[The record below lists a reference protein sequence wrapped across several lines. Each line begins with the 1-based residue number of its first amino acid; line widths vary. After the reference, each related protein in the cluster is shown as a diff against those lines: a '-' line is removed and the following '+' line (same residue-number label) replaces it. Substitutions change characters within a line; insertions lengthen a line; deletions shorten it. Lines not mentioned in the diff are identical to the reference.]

1 VATKSTRKNKQG
13 EAYPVKNTNVRGNAK
28 PVTGLFLAALGILAA
43 AALLS
48 YEIGQDST
56 NNTNPSS
63 ANWVGMVGAN
73 FSNWALGAVGIGA
86 WFMPV
91 YCLGFAYSAVFGKR
105 KRANFLKPVLLVAL
119 PFILCALAG
128 GFGQTID
135 IKGGSYF
142 PSGTLGG
149 NLGNS
154 IFQGFLDPWMGDF
167 GGTVILLVGFCSAS
181 LLILTDNPGSLVDS
195 IKASFKSF
203 SKEQR
208 DRIRVNREARAK
220 LRAEAKALAERNAA
234 QKKAEAEL
242 AAQEKEEGARQ
253 PPQPEPKKQE
263 LFNFEKTEPE
273 EDGEILLF
281 GDSPLPGTKAHQPSA
296 QRETKNQE
304 PAPCQDFGP
313 TTDEST
319 PDKKKRSAPPM
330 DPEPTR
336 PESEPQTQAPA
347 PVVAE
352 ETSKVV
358 PAASVQDL
366 LPPETVQDM
375 ATVAEEEAP
384 ANLVEEEPEPEPEK
398 KKLPP
403 PDEKT
408 LKIIRGEKTE
418 KAEINIP
425 ERIGD
430 YEFPPVALLPEPPPD
445 KSDSQEDH
453 EARAEAI
460 QRTLKDFR
468 IDVEIGEIHVGPV
481 ITRYEIYLAPGVRV
495 EKVAGLDKNL
505 SMALRSEGVR
515 ILAPVPGKDCVG
527 IEVPNKKASPVFFR
541 EIIESTSWS
550 ESKGDLPIVLGKDV
564 SGKPLVADLAKM
576 PHLLIAG
583 STGSGKSV
591 CINTII
597 SSLCFRFSP
606 NELRFIMVDPK
617 VVEMQV
623 YNTLPHMLIPVM
635 TDPKKV
641 PGALKWLIS
650 EMTQR
655 YEKFAAIG
663 VRNIGGYN
671 AKVAKNKEE
680 KERELIHEAEINE
693 DMSDEENYMMDHISV
708 PRDEDVEGELPTA
721 KMPYIVC
728 IIDEMA
734 DLMMVSKQDIETSI
748 ARIAQLARA
757 AGIHLILATQ
767 RPSVNV
773 ITGIIK
779 ANLPSRIAFR
789 VQSYRDSMTIL
800 DTKGAENLIG
810 KGDMLFQPPGAPTFL
825 RAQGAWLDD
834 PERDAIVE
842 HLKRNG
848 PPMIIEEVQRQ
859 VENSVEGDDN
869 SDSGEDF
876 ADDDEE
882 ANLLKKVLWV
892 LKTTRKAST
901 SMVQRK
907 LKIGYNRAARIMDE
921 LEERGIVGP
930 DNGNAAQGR
939 EILVDLDMMDL

>member
-1 VATKSTRKNKQG
+1 M
-13 EAYPVKNTNVRGNAK
+13 
-28 PVTGLFLAALGILAA
+28 TGLFLAALGILAA

-56 NNTNPSS
+56 NNTNPNSQ
-63 ANWVGMVGAN
+63 NWVGMVGAN

-86 WFMPV
+86 WFIPV

-105 KRANFLKPVLLVAL
+105 KRLNLLKPVLLVAL

-128 GFGQTID
+128 GFGQTVD

-149 NLGNS
+149 NLGGM
-154 IFQGFLDPWMGDF
+154 IFQGFLYPWMGDF
-167 GGTVILLVGFCSAS
+167 GGTVILLVGFCSCS
-181 LLILTDNPGSLVDS
+181 LLILTDNPGGLVDS
-195 IKASFKSF
+195 IKASFESF
-203 SKEQR
+203 SKEQKVR
-208 DRIRVNREARAK
+208 MKENREKRAK
-220 LRAEAKALAERNAA
+220 LRAEAKAYAERKAA
-234 QKKAEAEL
+234 EKKAEAEI
-242 AAQEKEEGARQ
+242 AAKERVEAADQ
-253 PPQPEPKKQE
+253 TPEPKEQE
-263 LFNFEKTEPE
+263 LFDFEKPEPK
-273 EDGEILLF
+273 EDGEIMLF
-281 GDSPLPGTKAHQPSA
+281 GDSPLPGAKAVKSTGQKAKATPKPSPA
-296 QRETKNQE
+296 SEVDPTPTETK
-304 PAPCQDFGP
+304 PKR
-313 TTDEST
+313 
-319 PDKKKRSAPPM
+319 KKKAAPPA
-330 DPEPTR
+330 DPEPTV
-336 PESEPQTQAPA
+336 PETEPQTKEANATKPA
-347 PVVAE
+347 PEPTPQPEPQVAKE
-352 ETSKVV
+352 EAEVI
-358 PAASVQDL
+358 PAASVADI
-366 LPPETVQDM
+366 LPEEAVEQLQ
-375 ATVAEEEAP
+375 EEAP
-384 ANLVEEEPEPEPEK
+384 KAVAKEPEPEPEPEK

-418 KAEINIP
+418 KAEIKIP
-425 ERIGD
+425 ERVGD
-430 YEFPPVALLPEPPPD
+430 YEFPPLELLPEAPPD
-445 KSDSQEDH
+445 KSDNAEDH
-453 EARAEAI
+453 QSRAEAI

-495 EKVAGLDKNL
+495 EKVSGLDKNL
-505 SMALRSEGVR
+505 AMALRSEGVR

-527 IEVPNKKASPVFFR
+527 IEVPNKIASPVFFR
-541 EIIESTSWS
+541 EIIESKSWS

-597 SSLCFRFSP
+597 SSLCYRFSP

-635 TDPKKV
+635 TEPKKV

-655 YEKFAAIG
+655 YEMFAKLS

-708 PRDEDVEGELPTA
+708 PRDEDVEGELPTT

-834 PERDAIVE
+834 PERDAIVD
-842 HLKRNG
+842 HLKKNG

-859 VENSVEGDDN
+859 VESSVEDEDGGSVGGDD
-869 SDSGEDF
+869 DVEGE
-876 ADDDEE
+876 DEE
-882 ANLLKKVLWV
+882 AALIRKVLMV

-939 EILVDLDMMDL
+939 EILVDLDMMEL